1 LAISAYWNPLRQW
14 CSNAP
19 PFVRRV
25 AEMVLRARGR
35 LHLARFDQR
44 PAGRCQMQALL
55 GLVHQARSTPFGLDH
70 DFHRIRTVADFR
82 RLVPVCSPL
91 DPGRGPGRPDA
102 LLPAL
107 RAAQRRAW
115 RTALALVHHARP
127 KSPLLAGRLVF
138 LGADVSPESL
148 PLLPR
153 PFSSVV
159 PTDALRNGW
168 AGWLT
173 RQPVTCL
180 AGPARHVLQLCD
192 RVKQITR
199 QDRIAAV
206 WPGLVAVL
214 HSGQPADVARLRQE
228 MGQQV
233 LLETVFRPEG
243 PVAVEDPRAGLPRL
257 LTDHGV
263 FFEFLPGADRDPV
276 RPCRLGL
283 EEIEPGVSY
292 ELALTSPAGLWA
304 CRVGLT
310 VRFERRD
317 PPLLRLVPVAPPTRS
332 AEQAVT
338 FPAQPPHRQSAGSP
352 AGLPGTPVHSPW
364 SIPAGPG

>member
-1 LAISAYWNPLRQW
+1 
-14 CSNAP
+14 
-19 PFVRRV
+19 
-25 AEMVLRARGR
+25 
-35 LHLARFDQR
+35 
-44 PAGRCQMQALL
+44 MQALL

-70 DFHRIRTVADFR
+70 DFLRIRTVADFR
-82 RLVPVCSPL
+82 RLVPVRSPL
-91 DPGRGPGRPDA
+91 DLGRGPGRPDA

-107 RAAQRRAW
+107 CAAQRRAW

-138 LGADVSPESL
+138 LGEDVSPESL

-159 PTDALRNGW
+159 PADALRNGW

-180 AGPARHVLQLCD
+180 AGPARQVLQLWD

-199 QDRIAAV
+199 QDRIATV

-214 HSGQPADVARLRQE
+214 HSGPAADVARLRQE

-233 LLETVFRPEG
+233 LLLETVFRPEG
-243 PVAVEDPRAGLPRL
+243 PVAVEDPRYGLPRL

-263 FFEFLPGADRDPV
+263 FFEFLHEANRGQV
-276 RPCRLGL
+276 RPQRFGL

-332 AEQAVT
+332 DERAVT
-338 FPAQPPHRQSAGSP
+338 FPAPPPHRQSAGSP

-364 SIPAGPG
+364 SIPVGPG